1 MLLFLSFY
9 NFSHIYCKAKDL
21 QMGENKK
28 IMVNVRID
36 SKLIEQYKKYCLN
49 NGYSLSKRLRILI
62 EKDLENGISL

>member
-1 MLLFLSFY
+1 
-9 NFSHIYCKAKDL
+9 
-21 QMGENKK
+21 MGENKK